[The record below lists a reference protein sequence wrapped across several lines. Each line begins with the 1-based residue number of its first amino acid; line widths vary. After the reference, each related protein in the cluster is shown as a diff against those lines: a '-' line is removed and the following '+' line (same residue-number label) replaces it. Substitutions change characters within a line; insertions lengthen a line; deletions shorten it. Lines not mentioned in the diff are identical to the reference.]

1 MVRLIG
7 ARPMRCKC
15 RQRHPS
21 CHSFIHL
28 FIIVDTR
35 CSKETTAAAAIEA
48 MFACI
53 NPQVL
58 DNVTLTGMV
67 SRALHEVAAAKTATT
82 ARSLRSTFAGLQS
95 MFDRIRRH
103 ERTVSLD
110 RAAIADVKTLLF
122 GAPVSIE
129 SIRVMRA
136 QAVLASV
143 TCVPNL
149 KQEMEGDVG
158 ALMADEVSVE
168 VRQILDSAV
177 QRP

>member
-1 MVRLIG
+1 MQATPPLV
-7 ARPMRCKC
+7 P
-15 RQRHPS
+15 
-21 CHSFIHL
+21 FIHL
-28 FIIVDTR
+28 FIVVDTR

-53 NPQVL
+53 NPQAL
-58 DNVTLTGMV
+58 DNVALTGIV

>member
-1 MVRLIG
+1 MQATPPLVT
-7 ARPMRCKC
+7 
-15 RQRHPS
+15 
-21 CHSFIHL
+21 FIHL
-28 FIIVDTR
+28 FIIADTR

-58 DNVTLTGMV
+58 DNVALTGMV
-67 SRALHEVAAAKTATT
+67 SRALHVAAANTATT
-82 ARSLRSTFAGLQS
+82 ARSLRSTFASLQS